1 MYEIDTELAVLGCI
15 LSADH
20 SDQQTML
27 KELSVDM
34 FYEPKHQVIFAHIKS
49 LVETSVA
56 DIVTLP
62 EHMRPSGSLQDV
74 GGIEYLIDII
84 NGVSSLANYSYYV
97 NRLKRCHSQR
107 LMIKLGKDIISR
119 ANAGDVLECFNL
131 AKNIQDAIN
140 VQDNMIKFKE
150 IWQKHCN
157 EDKPKEPLFLTGI
170 NNIDQTCEIHRKRL
184 VMIAARPKTGK
195 TSLACNI
202 ACNIP
207 SNLKTLFFSMEMD
220 SSALSSW
227 ITAIITGRE
236 RTFVYKSPKSITHI
250 QDLNIYIDDTGKHN
264 IDEIEVQIAK
274 HRPDVVFVDN
284 LQKFNPGKEAK
295 RDSYATLLCS
305 MQDIAKKYNLVFF
318 ILVQINR
325 EIEKQKRSKPLLS
338 DLKDTGAAE
347 EQADLTLG
355 LYEEH
360 EKTMC
365 TVMKNRYGPDGA
377 TFELWFNKCTGKIM

>member
-1 MYEIDTELAVLGCI
+1 MYEIETEEAVLGSI
-15 LSADH
+15 LISDH
-20 SDQQTML
+20 EDQQTML
-27 KELSVDM
+27 KELTIEM
-34 FYEPKHQVIFAHIKS
+34 FYDPAHQILYQNIKT
-49 LVETSVA
+49 LTEKSVA
-56 DIVTLP
+56 DVVTLP
-62 EHMRPSGSLQDV
+62 EHLRSLDLLHQV
-74 GGIEYLIDII
+74 GGMEYVLQISS
-84 NGVSSLANYSYYV
+84 GVSSIANYSYYV
-97 NRLKRCHSQR
+97 DRLKKCHTQR
-107 LMIKLGKDIISR
+107 LMTKLGKDILSQ
-119 ANAGDVLECFNL
+119 AAAGNVLECFNL
-131 AKNIQDAIN
+131 AKTIQESVSIR
-140 VQDNMIKFKE
+140 DNMIKFNE
-150 IWQKHCN
+150 VWLTHCN
-157 EDKPKEPLFLTGI
+157 SNLPKDPLFKTGI
-170 NNIDQTCEIHRKRL
+170 ANIDNTCEIHRKRL

-195 TSLACNI
+195 TTLACNI
-202 ACNIP
+202 MANIP
-207 SNLKTLFFSMEMD
+207 RNLKTLFFSMEMD
-220 SSALSSW
+220 AAAVSSW
-227 ITAIITGRE
+227 ITAIISGRE
-236 RTFVYKSPKSITHI
+236 RTFVYKSPKSITHV

-365 TVMKNRYGPDGA
+365 TVMKNRYGPDGS
-377 TFELWFNKCTGKIM
+377 TYELWFNKVTGKIM